1 MNTQSRV
8 PEQSSAIER
17 LKSAVGSAFQSAKK
31 IAGIATLVGA
41 TALTACG
48 ENETDH
54 RHDGRM
60 AADDETVE
68 CESEPGQL
76 KIGEVLN
83 AGEIAIE
90 ARAGVL
96 KFPTCY
102 TTTETRYGETVE
114 SPWNLVPKIVVSR
127 QEVVPGESTVDPWT
141 FDEPTEGPDR
151 EITVGDISYG
161 EAHTVTE
168 EGKPITVVLPLY
180 DANEIGAVVTL
191 FVCLTRKDPLDEML
205 DMCATDRNLTA
216 QDCTFNYNAASY
228 TIKPLYEKALRNVTV
243 GDCISKELIKD

>member
-1 MNTQSRV
+1 MNTLQSRV
-8 PEQSSAIER
+8 PEQSSALER
-17 LKSAVGSAFQSAKK
+17 LSSAVGNALKSSQSIMAV
-31 IAGIATLVGA
+31 AALVGA
-41 TALTACG
+41 SALTACG
-48 ENETDH
+48 DNQTDESE
-54 RHDGRM
+54 DE
-60 AADDETVE
+60 ETVE
-68 CESEPGQL
+68 CVSEPGQL
-76 KIGEVLN
+76 RIGEVLN
-83 AGEIAIE
+83 AGGVAIE
-90 ARAGVL
+90 AKAGAL

-102 TTTETRYGETVE
+102 ATTETSDGETVE
-114 SPWNLVPKIVVSR
+114 SPWHLVPKIVVSK
-127 QEVVPGESTVDPWT
+127 QEVVSGESTVDPWT

-191 FVCLTRKDPLDEML
+191 FVCLTRKDPLDEMI
-205 DMCATDRNLTA
+205 DMCATDSNLTA

-243 GDCISKELIKD
+243 GDCISKELIKE